1 MSHHAHMIGA
11 GIGNLAAAAYLIRDG
26 KWAGPDITI
35 YGLETHGAND
45 GQPVADF
52 AGEYGHSALK
62 NSQGFLNRGG
72 RMLNEP
78 TYENLWDVLRTIPS
92 LDRPGKSV
100 TDDILDFDHEHR
112 THDRARLIDRTN
124 GVRNKGDELDSSHM
138 QFSNQDPA
146 ADQAHADPRITGA

>member
-1 MSHHAHMIGA
+1 MSRHAHMIGA
-11 GIGNLAAAAYLIRDG
+11 GIGNLAAAVYLIRDG
-26 KWAGPDITI
+26 KWDGSDITI

-72 RMLNEP
+72 RMLNEA

-92 LDRPGKSV
+92 LDRPEAPRAASV
-100 TDDILDFDHEHR
+100 TSR
-112 THDRARLIDRTN
+112 RGRR
-124 GVRNKGDELDSSHM
+124 
-138 QFSNQDPA
+138 
-146 ADQAHADPRITGA
+146 

>member
-1 MSHHAHMIGA
+1 MIGA
-11 GIGNLAAAAYLIRDG
+11 GIGNLAAAVYLIRDG
-26 KWAGPDITI
+26 QWDGSDITI

-45 GQPVADF
+45 GQPVADL

-78 TYENLWDVLRTIPS
+78 TYENLWEVLRTIPS
-92 LDRPGKSV
+92 RDRPGKSV

-124 GVRNKGDELDSSHM
+124 GVRNKLSGSPSSA
-138 QFSNQDPA
+138 SRTSSSVTVRRA
-146 ADQAHADPRITGA
+146 SG